1 MAAGIAFEEVEKEEE
16 NLVGF
21 GDVGV
26 EVVVEVVVV
35 EVEVVV
41 RP

>member
-26 EVVVEVVVV
+26 EVVVV